1 MSKRTLLKGR
11 KILLVEDEMMVAML
25 AEAVLENEGCT
36 VISAGHLEQATL
48 LATEQALDAAVLD
61 VNLHGNRSYPVADA
75 LAARGI
81 PFIFATGYGDVELL
95 RLYPTHLVLAKPYRP
110 EDLIATLLS
119 LIAEKEANS

>member
-1 MSKRTLLKGR
+1 MSNPALLKGR
-11 KILLVEDEMMVAML
+11 EILLVEDEMMVAML
-25 AEAVLENEGCT
+25 VEAVLENEGCT

-61 VNLHGNRSYPVADA
+61 VNLHGKPSYPVADA

-81 PFIFATGYGDVELL
+81 PFIFATGFGDVELL

-110 EDLIATLLS
+110 EDLIATLSS
-119 LIAEKEANS
+119 LIAAKAGAS

>member
-95 RLYPTHLVLAKPYRP
+95 SVYPTHLVLAKPYRP